1 MPTFSSA
8 HRSFAEFS
16 RKSLERDGATP
27 SEPLR
32 GGAIVAA
39 EQERLGGGKRPLR
52 GRYDEGV
59 LVMRILML
67 VAAMS
72 CSALVLADSAV
83 AMKMK
88 PATSFGYLDTDKDAR
103 VSPAEAKADWA
114 VAQGF
119 VAADINKD
127 GYLDKMEFAAL
138 SRG

>member
-1 MPTFSSA
+1 VLLSPQKNE
-8 HRSFAEFS
+8 H
-16 RKSLERDGATP
+16 
-27 SEPLR
+27 
-32 GGAIVAA
+32 
-39 EQERLGGGKRPLR
+39 LGGGKRLLR
-52 GRYDEGV
+52 GRHDEGG

-72 CSALVLADSAV
+72 CGQLVLADPIV

-138 SRG
+138 SRS